1 MTRRGLRAPHAE
13 TPKLRRMLPGM
24 PDAKITAKLLD
35 VSSSQL
41 QIFHVPGEKSHSS
54 TARQPQHRAG
64 FTVIT
69 AKQNLK
75 SP

>member
-1 MTRRGLRAPHAE
+1 
-13 TPKLRRMLPGM
+13 M
-24 PDAKITAKLLD
+24 PDANITANLLD
-35 VSSSQL
+35 VSSSRL
-41 QIFHVPGEKSHSS
+41 QIFDVPGEKSHSS

-64 FTVIT
+64 FTVIA